1 MGTHPIFES
10 DFDCLTDMDIS
21 VEAIVHNLDPPAELT
36 QDLIS
41 QVDSKSGKSLIEL
54 AVILGRVK
62 FIEKLLKMKPDLMN
76 SIGFSGYSM
85 PYLACVWNKT
95 DAVETL
101 FKAGANFTV
110 PDETT
115 GNCARD
121 AAIEAGYTD
130 LGLFIDELIEAK
142 NKAAAEKGN
151 KKKGKK

>member
-1 MGTHPIFES
+1 MN
-10 DFDCLTDMDIS
+10 LDMDIS

-101 FKAGANFTV
+101 FKAGANFT
-110 PDETT
+110 
-115 GNCARD
+115 
-121 AAIEAGYTD
+121 
-130 LGLFIDELIEAK
+130 
-142 NKAAAEKGN
+142 
-151 KKKGKK
+151 GK